1 MASAALLGLVACQQP
16 VLDPVLAEPP
26 ACAQAADHIAAL
38 EREKAT
44 TQERAAAG
52 LKTVVPASLAVH
64 LFRGELKRT
73 AAIATGEYN
82 ALLAAKIAEIKRRCG
97 L

>member
-1 MASAALLGLVACQQP
+1 MASAALGSLVACQQP
-16 VLDPVLAEPP
+16 VLDPALAELP
-26 ACAQAADHIAAL
+26 ACAQAAEHIATL
-38 EREKAT
+38 ERETAT

-52 LKTVVPASLAVH
+52 LKTVVPTSLAVH

-82 ALLAAKIAEIKRRCG
+82 ALLAAKIADIRRRCG